1 MTYGGAPIQTT
12 TDFSFEMTEARR
24 QWHIISQ
31 VLKVNNYQ
39 PQMLYLMKTSP
50 QNEREIKTFSD
61 EERLKEFVS
70 CKSIPKEWAK
80 ESFLNRKK

>member
-39 PQMLYLMKTSP
+39 PQMLYLMKTS
-50 QNEREIKTFSD
+50 QNKREIKTFLD

-70 CKSIPKEWAK
+70 CKSLPKEWAK
-80 ESFLNRKK
+80 ESFLNRKE

>member
-1 MTYGGAPIQTT
+1 MTCGGAPIQTT
-12 TDFSFEMTEARR
+12 TEFSFEMTEARR

-31 VLKVNNYQ
+31 VLKVNNHQ
-39 PQMLYLMKTSP
+39 PQMLCLTKTSP
-50 QNEREIKTFSD
+50 QNEREIKAFSD

-80 ESFLNRKK
+80 ESFLNRKQ